1 MPKLKGPFTQ
11 TTSNK
16 RADVLSIIAATIGFD
31 RHRSRNH
38 CGQVR
43 EIPGFS
49 PIIASFTADYGM
61 SEPNCEIL
69 RVR

>member
-1 MPKLKGPFTQ
+1 VPKLKGSFTQ

-16 RADVLSIIAATIGFD
+16 RADVLSIIAVTIGLIGIGPEIFAD
-31 RHRSRNH
+31 K
-38 CGQVR
+38 VR

-61 SEPNCEIL
+61 SEPFCEIL
-69 RVR
+69 RAR

>member
-1 MPKLKGPFTQ
+1 MPKLKGSFTQ

-16 RADVLSIIAATIGFD
+16 RADVLSIIAARVGID
-31 RHRSRNH
+31 RHRSRNY
-38 CGQVR
+38 CGQAR

-49 PIIASFTADYGM
+49 PMMASFTADYGM

-69 RVR
+69 RAC

>member
-1 MPKLKGPFTQ
+1 MPKLKGSFTQ

-16 RADVLSIIAATIGFD
+16 RADVLSITAAMIGIGPEIIADKA
-31 RHRSRNH
+31 
-38 CGQVR
+38 R

-69 RVR
+69 RAC